1 MREIFVVGNE
11 NAVWSKGDEDGFAGA
26 LGKDAGTLVEVAFS
40 RGVNGFV
47 AVGFEYDIF
56 EVGDAGAGVGK
67 ADGVGMGFGEA
78 CEFGDDAICEYAA
91 VGFLYLVEG
100 YDAIYLG
107 EEMAQGFD
115 ELIFEVEG

>member
-1 MREIFVVGNE
+1 MREVFVVGNE
-11 NAVWSKGDEDGFAGA
+11 NAVGSKGDEDGFAGA

-40 RGVNGFV
+40 SGVYGFV
-47 AVGFEYDIF
+47 AVGFEDDVF
-56 EVGDAGAGVGK
+56 EAGDAGAGVGK
-67 ADGVGMGFGEA
+67 ADGIGMGFGEA

-100 YDAIYLG
+100 YDTIYFG

>member
-11 NAVWSKGDEDGFAGA
+11 NAVGSKSDEDGFAGA
-26 LGKDAGTLVEVAFS
+26 LGKDAGTLVEVAFFRS
-40 RGVNGFV
+40 VNGFV

-56 EVGDAGAGVGK
+56 EVGDAGAGVGE
-67 ADGVGMGFGEA
+67 ACGVGMRFGEFG
-78 CEFGDDAICEYAA
+78 EFCDDAVCEYTA

-107 EEMAQGFD
+107 EEVVQSFD

>member
-1 MREIFVVGNE
+1 MREVFVVGNE
-11 NAVWSKGDEDGFAGA
+11 NAVGSKGDEDGFAGV
-26 LGKDAGTLVEVAFS
+26 LGKNAGTLVEVALS

-56 EVGDAGAGVGK
+56 EAGDAGARVGE
-67 ADGVGMGFGEA
+67 ADGVGMGFGELG
-78 CEFGDDAICEYAA
+78 EFGDDAICEYTA

-100 YDAIYLG
+100 YDAIYFG
-107 EEMAQGFD
+107 EEVVQGFD

>member
-11 NAVWSKGDEDGFAGA
+11 NAVGSKGDEDGFAGA
-26 LGKDAGTLVEVAFS
+26 LGKDAGTLVKVAFS

-47 AVGFEYDIF
+47 VVGFEDGIF
-56 EVGDAGAGVGK
+56 EVGDAGAGVGE
-67 ADGVGMGFGEA
+67 ACGVGMRFG
-78 CEFGDDAICEYAA
+78 EFGDDAVCEYTA

-107 EEMAQGFD
+107 EEVVQSFD
-115 ELIFEVEG
+115 ELIFEVAG